1 MKMRRITT
9 ILCLTAIMM
18 LLAAPAFAQSTR
30 DPFDPAIEPAP
41 EAATTTTTTGDPADG
56 TGTTTEGTTEERSTT
71 ETAGLGEGLPNTG
84 GATEPWVVAA
94 YALIAIGGAAAV
106 GSRMMRTN
114 S

>member
-1 MKMRRITT
+1 MNMRRITT
-9 ILCLTAIMM
+9 ILCLTAIML
-18 LLAAPAFAQSTR
+18 LLAAPAFAQTTR
-30 DPFDPAIEPAP
+30 DPFDPAIEPAA
-41 EAATTTTTTGDPADG
+41 EAPTTGDPADG
-56 TGTTTEGTTEERSTT
+56 TGTTTEGTTEERS
-71 ETAGLGEGLPNTG
+71 ETAGLGEGLPTTG

>member
-9 ILCLTAIMM
+9 ILCLTAFML

-56 TGTTTEGTTEERSTT
+56 TGTTTEATTEERST
-71 ETAGLGEGLPNTG
+71 TAGLGEGLPNTG

>member
-9 ILCLTAIMM
+9 ILCLTAIML
-18 LLAAPAFAQSTR
+18 LLAAPAFAQTTR
-30 DPFDPAIEPAP
+30 DPFDPAIEPAA
-41 EAATTTTTTGDPADG
+41 ETATTTGDPADG
-56 TGTTTEGTTEERSTT
+56 TGTTTEGTTEERS

>member
-1 MKMRRITT
+1 MNMRRITT
-9 ILCLTAIMM
+9 ILCLTAIML

-41 EAATTTTTTGDPADG
+41 EAATTTTTGDPADG
-56 TGTTTEGTTEERSTT
+56 TGTTTEGTTEERS

-94 YALIAIGGAAAV
+94 YALIAIGGAAAL

>member
-9 ILCLTAIMM
+9 ILCLTAIML
-18 LLAAPAFAQSTR
+18 LLAAPAFAQTTR

-41 EAATTTTTTGDPADG
+41 EAATQTTTTGDPADG

-106 GSRMMRTN
+106 GSKMLGTN